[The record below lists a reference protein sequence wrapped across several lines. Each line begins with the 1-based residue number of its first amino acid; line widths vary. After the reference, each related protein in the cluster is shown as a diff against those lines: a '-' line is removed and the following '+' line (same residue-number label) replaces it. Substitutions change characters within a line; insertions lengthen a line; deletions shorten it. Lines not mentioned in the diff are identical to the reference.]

1 MSFVLFVEY
10 RTIRSNFQN
19 DYICL
24 PLCTRRRAIRE
35 FFQEVE
41 LRNKKGIVFR
51 FDENIRD
58 PKTKMAHSSTVLD
71 NLVKVN
77 RVSFVKF
84 VLLSCT
90 TRLLISLH
98 AVATFHQL
106 SQLSLLFIFLRPF
119 SVFDLIFGQKIS
131 RIYEYNE
138 IVAATDG
145 EFIDDVYVLTC

>member
-1 MSFVLFVEY
+1 
-10 RTIRSNFQN
+10 
-19 DYICL
+19 
-24 PLCTRRRAIRE
+24 
-35 FFQEVE
+35 
-41 LRNKKGIVFR
+41 
-51 FDENIRD
+51 
-58 PKTKMAHSSTVLD
+58 MAHSSTVLD

-90 TRLLISLH
+90 TKLLISLH